1 MRTAQPLQE
10 LPQTN
15 IGGIQLGACRE
26 RCLELEMQVN
36 VKNDQIDRLERKLA
50 KARKAHEVDVQRYRG
65 KVSSPFNACVF
76 VVDFG

>member
-1 MRTAQPLQE
+1 
-10 LPQTN
+10 
-15 IGGIQLGACRE
+15 
-26 RCLELEMQVN
+26 MQVN